1 MMLKITRV
9 ITDLSFLEFLVFI
22 IYWVTDLTSRYS
34 IEILLYDEN
43 GQIFIFAVPDK
54 YSDDVLHGLISY
66 LQFMTGVHGIPLI
79 KHYVSHQMRR

>member
-1 MMLKITRV
+1 MMLKITPV
-9 ITDLSFLEFLVFI
+9 ITDLSFLKFLVFI

-54 YSDDVLHGLISY
+54 YSDECFAWFNFVFAVYDRGSRNSID
-66 LQFMTGVHGIPLI
+66 
-79 KHYVSHQMRR
+79 

>member
-9 ITDLSFLEFLVFI
+9 ITDLSFLKFLVFI

-43 GQIFIFAVPDK
+43 GQIFFFAVPDK
-54 YSDDVLHGLISY
+54 YSDECFAWFNFVFAVYDRGSRNSID
-66 LQFMTGVHGIPLI
+66 
-79 KHYVSHQMRR
+79 

>member
-34 IEILLYDEN
+34 IEISLYDEN

-54 YSDDVLHGLISY
+54 YSDECFEWFNFVFAVYDRGSRNSID
-66 LQFMTGVHGIPLI
+66 
-79 KHYVSHQMRR
+79 

>member
-66 LQFMTGVHGIPLI
+66 LQFMTEVHGIPLI

>member
-22 IYWVTDLTSRYS
+22 IYWVTDLASRYS

-43 GQIFIFAVPDK
+43 GQIFIFAVPTNIQMN
-54 YSDDVLHGLISY
+54 VLHGLISY
-66 LQFMTGVHGIPLI
+66 LQFTTGVHEIPLI
-79 KHYVSHQMRR
+79 KHYVSQQMRR

>member
-22 IYWVTDLTSRYS
+22 IYWVTDLASRYS

-54 YSDDVLHGLISY
+54 YSDERFAWFNFVFAVYDRGSRNSID
-66 LQFMTGVHGIPLI
+66 
-79 KHYVSHQMRR
+79 

>member
-22 IYWVTDLTSRYS
+22 IYWVTDLASRYS

-54 YSDDVLHGLISY
+54 YSDEYFAWFNFVFAVYDID
-66 LQFMTGVHGIPLI
+66 
-79 KHYVSHQMRR
+79 

>member
-9 ITDLSFLEFLVFI
+9 ITDLSFLKFLVFI

-54 YSDDVLHGLISY
+54 SSDECFAWFNFVFAVYDRGSRNSID
-66 LQFMTGVHGIPLI
+66 
-79 KHYVSHQMRR
+79 